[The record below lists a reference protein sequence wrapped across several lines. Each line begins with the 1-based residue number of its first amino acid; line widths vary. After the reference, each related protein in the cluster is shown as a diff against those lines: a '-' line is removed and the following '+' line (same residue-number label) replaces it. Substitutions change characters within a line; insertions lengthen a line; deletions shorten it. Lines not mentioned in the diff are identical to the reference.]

1 MVCRSLLCE
10 HRSAE
15 SADTDY
21 LFSQSRQPLFAT
33 NGISP
38 GNQPQ
43 PGGRHWGT
51 LRAAASGQSNRDSDR
66 QELAETCRS
75 ICALSYIVCQIKSK
89 LLQLTVG
96 SNDMVDFWT
105 LFDLAPNGFAISE
118 SSSWLARM
126 RRLRVSQVPEMRL
139 TSSAHAVPRNPA
151 SLTRSRPNPNDF
163 LYPITTLTRL

>member
-1 MVCRSLLCE
+1 M
-10 HRSAE
+10 
-15 SADTDY
+15 
-21 LFSQSRQPLFAT
+21 SQPALRTSISRVRRYRLPLFAIPPT
-33 NGISP
+33 ALCHNWNIA

-118 SSSWLARM
+118 SSSWLART
-126 RRLRVSQVPEMRL
+126 RCLRVSQVPEIRL